1 MLLVDD
7 FSNFSAAAASKKDL
21 RGSIQQHGALHAAA
35 AVVPLKND
43 QWANWPLQG
52 MIKGA
57 RPSSSQ
63 EDPK

>member
-7 FSNFSAAAASKKDL
+7 FSNFSAAAAASKKDL
-21 RGSIQQHGALHAAA
+21 RGSIRQHGALHA

-63 EDPK
+63 EDPE